1 MALSVAAA
9 AGWAASPWVADS
21 VSASM
26 AVLSIAMFGL
36 MASLPVF
43 WNLPTAAYQGAS
55 AAVAIAVITSVGNAP
70 GLVSPYIVGWIKT
83 LTSRLDVAMYMF
95 AAASLLA
102 VALLACL
109 SERPAP
115 DAEYHA
121 PPGDAACP
129 PSISCPNCAAC
140 SAAMPSCRARR
151 SSNTA
156 MPTGAACRRRRRWRC
171 CGRAIPAGIGICN
184 RHGQPVVTQGGL
196 TGLAGGACTTAGDI
210 ALSLARMDAIEEIDP
225 LSATMTVQAG
235 APLETVQQ
243 AAARAGLLF
252 PLDLG
257 ARGSC
262 TLGGNLATN
271 AGGNRVIRYGMARD
285 QVLGL
290 EAVLADGSVLDGTRK
305 MVKDNT
311 GYDLRHLMIGS
322 EGTLGV
328 ITRAVLRL
336 RPRPQAVATA
346 YCGLSGYDAVTR
358 LLAERAR
365 RCPAGTRSMCC
376 WNPKAPIAPATRPH
390 SSSSWAPCWTPA

>member
-1 MALSVAAA
+1 MWGVGAYVDRRQNTRPVLMALSVAAA

-109 SERPAP
+109 SERPPPTLNITHRQETPHARPRYPVRTAP
-115 DAEYHA
+115 
-121 PPGDAACP
+121 
-129 PSISCPNCAAC
+129 
-140 SAAMPSCRARR
+140 RARR
-151 SSNTA
+151 RCRPAARADPATPPCRLERPA
-156 MPTGAACRRRRRWRC
+156 GAGAAGAAAAARYPQVS
-171 CGRAIPAGIGICN
+171 AALAICN

-252 PLDLG
+252 PLDL
-257 ARGSC
+257 AR
-262 TLGGNLATN
+262 A
-271 AGGNRVIRYGMARD
+271 
-285 QVLGL
+285 
-290 EAVLADGSVLDGTRK
+290 
-305 MVKDNT
+305 
-311 GYDLRHLMIGS
+311 
-322 EGTLGV
+322 
-328 ITRAVLRL
+328 
-336 RPRPQAVATA
+336 AVARWAAISRPTQAATA
-346 YCGLSGYDAVTR
+346 
-358 LLAERAR
+358 
-365 RCPAGTRSMCC
+365 
-376 WNPKAPIAPATRPH
+376 
-390 SSSSWAPCWTPA
+390 

>member
-1 MALSVAAA
+1 M
-9 AGWAASPWVADS
+9 
-21 VSASM
+21 
-26 AVLSIAMFGL
+26 
-36 MASLPVF
+36 
-43 WNLPTAAYQGAS
+43 
-55 AAVAIAVITSVGNAP
+55 
-70 GLVSPYIVGWIKT
+70 
-83 LTSRLDVAMYMF
+83 
-95 AAASLLA
+95 
-102 VALLACL
+102 
-109 SERPAP
+109 
-115 DAEYHA
+115 
-121 PPGDAACP
+121 
-129 PSISCPNCAAC
+129 
-140 SAAMPSCRARR
+140 
-151 SSNTA
+151 
-156 MPTGAACRRRRRWRC
+156 
-171 CGRAIPAGIGICN
+171 
-184 RHGQPVVTQGGL
+184 TQGGL

-336 RPRPQAVATA
+336 RPGRRRW
-346 YCGLSGYDAVTR
+346 R
-358 LLAERAR
+358 LHIAA
-365 RCPAGTRSMCC
+365 CPAT
-376 WNPKAPIAPATRPH
+376 
-390 SSSSWAPCWTPA
+390 TP

>member
-1 MALSVAAA
+1 M
-9 AGWAASPWVADS
+9 
-21 VSASM
+21 
-26 AVLSIAMFGL
+26 
-36 MASLPVF
+36 
-43 WNLPTAAYQGAS
+43 
-55 AAVAIAVITSVGNAP
+55 
-70 GLVSPYIVGWIKT
+70 
-83 LTSRLDVAMYMF
+83 
-95 AAASLLA
+95 
-102 VALLACL
+102 
-109 SERPAP
+109 
-115 DAEYHA
+115 
-121 PPGDAACP
+121 
-129 PSISCPNCAAC
+129 
-140 SAAMPSCRARR
+140 
-151 SSNTA
+151 
-156 MPTGAACRRRRRWRC
+156 
-171 CGRAIPAGIGICN
+171 
-184 RHGQPVVTQGGL
+184 TQGGL

-358 LLAERAR
+358 LLAEALRAPLSSR
-365 RCPAGTRSMCC
+365 HAFYVLLEL
-376 WNPKAPIAPATRPH
+376 KAPIAPATRPH

>member
-1 MALSVAAA
+1 MPALDILSELRRVL
-9 AGWAASPWVADS
+9 GGD
-21 VSASM
+21 
-26 AVLSIAMFGL
+26 AVL
-36 MASLPVF
+36 P
-43 WNLPTAAYQGAS
+43 
-55 AAVAIAVITSVGNAP
+55 
-70 GLVSPYIVGWIKT
+70 
-83 LTSRLDVAMYMF
+83 
-95 AAASLLA
+95 
-102 VALLACL
+102 
-109 SERPAP
+109 
-115 DAEYHA
+115 
-121 PPGDAACP
+121 
-129 PSISCPNCAAC
+129 
-140 SAAMPSCRARR
+140 RARR

-156 MPTGAACRRRRRWRC
+156 MPTGAACRRSAPLALLRPRDTPQVS
-171 CGRAIPAGIGICN
+171 AALAICN

-358 LLAERAR
+358 LLAERCAR

-376 WNPKAPIAPATRPH
+376 WNRRRR
-390 SSSSWAPCWTPA
+390 